1 MDSKKEKIFS
11 KNNIKDIDKNKKKVY
26 SLISYVYIL
35 WLVGLLMDREDEDVK
50 FHVNQGIILSIF
62 VFSFLIILKILSS
75 ILFAIA
81 PVLTFITSLLQIVLI
96 ILSIIFMTMGIINVI
111 KGEKRPLPFI
121 GELFILF

>member
-11 KNNIKDIDKNKKKVY
+11 KNNIKDIDQNKKKVY
-26 SLISYVYIL
+26 SLVSYVYIL

-121 GELFILF
+121 GELFNLF